1 MARDCSRHP
10 PHHKRSA
17 VIPGAP
23 RRVVARAR
31 ELRHRVSCS
40 PRFVLLTAAVEGRA
54 RGAVAAFSA
63 RTGGNVKGEA
73 MDPEL
78 RGKRPLVLVAEDEAI
93 IAIDLEDSLR
103 AAGFA
108 VAGPFATNA
117 QAEVW
122 LETGRPDVACLDHEL
137 RDGSCD
143 ALVRALAGRGVPAL
157 IFTGHEAGREPLSE
171 LSTATWVTK
180 PVAFS
185 TLLDKLRRIMRGRVE
200 PTGNRPKSGRSQSAP
215 G

>member
-1 MARDCSRHP
+1 LARDSSRHP
-10 PHHKRSA
+10 PHHESSA
-17 VIPGAP
+17 VTLGAP

-31 ELRHRVSCS
+31 ELRHQVSVRRAS
-40 PRFVLLTAAVEGRA
+40 FLTTAVEGRA
-54 RGAVAAFSA
+54 GGSVAAFPA
-63 RTGGNVKGEA
+63 PTGRSVTGKA

-78 RGKRPLVLVAEDEAI
+78 RGKRPLVLLAEDEAI

-117 QAEVW
+117 QAEAW

-137 RDGSCD
+137 RDGPCD
-143 ALVRALAGRGVPAL
+143 ALVRALAARGVPAL

-171 LSTATWVTK
+171 SSTATWVMK

-185 TLLDKLRRIMRGRVE
+185 TLLDKLRRIMGGRVE
-200 PTGNRPKSGRSQSAP
+200 PSGNRSKSGRSQ
-215 G
+215 